1 MENKPNNKSYKNMS
15 CPTNLKRHGK
25 LDEYLVEEGSPFCYF
40 SAGTQTS
47 NRGDGELPRPNY
59 TISSAARKRKKN
71 PLQGELSKFL
81 DRVPT

>member
-1 MENKPNNKSYKNMS
+1 MS

-25 LDEYLVEEGSPFCYF
+25 LDEYLVEEESPFCSF
-40 SAGTQTS
+40 LAGTQTS